1 MPAVR
6 SRAHGFTLVELIIVM
21 LVSAALAAVA
31 VPRLGSVLGSRLDAY
46 RDGLIAGLRQAA
58 TTAAHHRRLVCATLD
73 AAGTLRLSIAA
84 ANPAASCSATLAGP
98 DGQAAWVVAPSGVSM
113 SGSPGLSLYFQPVGS
128 VSSTATGAPVD
139 FVLQPTGVTAIT
151 VRGRNAHAQ

>member
-1 MPAVR
+1 VNLAIGV
-6 SRAHGFTLVELIIVM
+6 
-21 LVSAALAAVA
+21 LVSTAWAALA

-46 RDGLIAGLRQAA
+46 RDGLMAGLRQAA
-58 TTAAHHRRLVCATLD
+58 ATAAHHRRLVCATLD

-84 ANPAASCSATLAGP
+84 ANPASSCSATLAGP
-98 DGQAAWVVAPSGVSM
+98 DGQAAWVVAPSGMSM
-113 SGSPGLSLYFQPVGS
+113 TGSPGLSLYFQPAGT

-139 FVLQPTGVTAIT
+139 VVLQPTGVTAIT